1 MDEQWT
7 IIFKRQADKTFR
19 HLPNDVK
26 KRIDQ
31 AISVLSKNP
40 RPPNSRKLVGYDD
53 LYRLRVGDWR
63 IIYAIQNEELIILVI
78 KIAPRGEVY
87 QDI

>member
-1 MDEQWT
+1 MGKKA
-7 IIFKRQADKTFR
+7 FKKHA
-19 HLPNDVK
+19 
-26 KRIDQ
+26 
-31 AISVLSKNP
+31 LSQNP